1 MKIGPKALL
10 GLGLAAL
17 GVAGCNQHRP
27 NDYHEQRGDVDALDR
42 EDRGLQSKD
51 VVTASN
57 QMARDLLTSPDLR
70 RSKEQWTM
78 VVTTMKDHTRGGQFG
93 TNYDIFIERL
103 RTELASQ
110 GRGQVTL
117 VTNKAKI
124 TNLRNKEL
132 DGERDDF
139 QQGGGGGRGMSRVQP
154 DFALR
159 GDVYNMPNRAN
170 DFYLLSFTVTDLK
183 SGTDVWVNKYEV
195 KVAR

>member
-1 MKIGPKALL
+1 MNIGLKALV
-10 GLGLAAL
+10 GLGLAM

-27 NDYHEQRGDVDALDR
+27 NDYHEQRGDVDSLDR
-42 EDRGLQSKD
+42 DDRGLQSKD

-78 VVTTMKDHTRGGQFG
+78 VVTTMADHTRGAFRG

-103 RTELASQ
+103 RTELATQ

-124 TNLRNKEL
+124 NNLRNKEL

-139 QQGGGGGRGMSRVQP
+139 QQGGGGRGMSRVQP

-170 DFYLLSFTVTDLK
+170 DFFEITFTVTDLR

>member
-1 MKIGPKALL
+1 MNIGLKALV
-10 GLGLAAL
+10 GLGLVAA
-17 GVAGCNQHRP
+17 GVAGCGSHRP
-27 NDYHEQRGDVDALDR
+27 NDYHEQRGDIDSLDR

-57 QMARDLLTSPDLR
+57 QMARDLLASPELR

-78 VVTTMKDHTRGGQFG
+78 VVTNMKDNTRGAFPG

-124 TNLRNKEL
+124 TNLRNREL

-139 QQGGGGGRGMSRVQP
+139 QQGAGGPRGASRVQP

-159 GDVYNMPNRAN
+159 GEVYNMPNRAN
-170 DFYLLSFTVTDLK
+170 DFFLLSFTVTDLR

>member
-1 MKIGPKALL
+1 MSIGLKALV
-10 GLGLAAL
+10 GLGLTAM

-42 EDRGLQSKD
+42 DDRGLQSKD
-51 VVTASN
+51 VVTASDR
-57 QMARDLLTSPDLR
+57 MARDLLASPDLR

-93 TNYDIFIERL
+93 TNYDIFLERL
-103 RTELASQ
+103 RTNLAAE

-124 TNLRNKEL
+124 ANLRNREL

-139 QQGGGGGRGMSRVQP
+139 QQGGGARGASRVQP

-170 DFYLLSFTVTDLK
+170 DFYLMSFTVTDLR